1 MLEEYN
7 SMEDSY
13 VNQVVETTEKLT
25 QDSTS
30 MKNGSLFLTDLS
42 EKFSPMIMAIE
53 HSGMPFITAD
63 YIKTKLMNM
72 ENQSRQRFYK
82 DHKSEHI
89 RSDYVWIPKK

>member
-7 SMEDSY
+7 SMDSY

-53 HSGMPFITAD
+53 HSEIAIYYSGL
-63 YIKTKLMNM
+63 Y
-72 ENQSRQRFYK
+72 
-82 DHKSEHI
+82 
-89 RSDYVWIPKK
+89 